1 MQCLRETLVLSI
13 IKLGI
18 LNINKFNRKQDNNAI
33 VKQAY
38 DEILLQ
44 KNNKVS
50 AQEESHQNIESD
62 FGENNLYQIGNM
74 SLDNNKENIE
84 WSKRA
89 FECEPEN
96 EYEIEIRNGMTC
108 IHVNKVNK

>member
-1 MQCLRETLVLSI
+1 
-13 IKLGI
+13 
-18 LNINKFNRKQDNNAI
+18 
-33 VKQAY
+33 
-38 DEILLQ
+38 
-44 KNNKVS
+44 
-50 AQEESHQNIESD
+50 
-62 FGENNLYQIGNM
+62 M